1 MTIVE
6 ADIDPLALE
15 RQVCFALAVTN
26 RAVLAVYRPLLEP
39 LGLTHPQ
46 YLVMLALWDN
56 HKSHADRPM
65 SVKAIAAALQLDS
78 ATLSPML
85 KRLEALGLITRTRNV
100 ADERATDIE
109 PDQDG
114 YPVAPTRPEIPP
126 AVVERLGVGLDE
138 LERLHDVL
146 TRVNA
151 AALAAGALDR
161 REGITDEQ
169 DRPSSAIHRLRV
181 REAPTRLDA
190 RVGCPRSCR
199 SWRSPAAHDPHGDTA
214 ASWSSRRS
222 GCCPHRCMCI
232 WR

>member
-6 ADIDPLALE
+6 AEIDPLALE
-15 RQVCFALAVTN
+15 RQVCFALAITN

-56 HKSHADRPM
+56 HKSSSDRPM

-85 KRLEALGLITRTRNV
+85 KRLEGLGLITRTRNV
-100 ADERATDIE
+100 TDERATDISLTKAGI
-109 PDQDG
+109 QLRRR
-114 YPVAPTRPEIPP
+114 ALKIPP

-146 TRVNA
+146 TGVNA
-151 AALAAGALDR
+151 AALAAGALD
-161 REGITDEQ
+161 EGKE
-169 DRPSSAIHRLRV
+169 
-181 REAPTRLDA
+181 
-190 RVGCPRSCR
+190 
-199 SWRSPAAHDPHGDTA
+199 
-214 ASWSSRRS
+214 SR
-222 GCCPHRCMCI
+222 
-232 WR
+232 